1 MNSDELRRTFL
12 SFYESKGHL
21 VIPSSSLIP
30 IGDPTLLLTSA
41 GVVQVK
47 PFFTGEAKAPAPRL
61 ASCQKC
67 FRTTDIDSVGD
78 ADHLTFFE
86 MLGNFSV
93 ADYFKKEAIDWAWEL
108 VTERL
113 KLPPEKLWVSVF
125 LSDDESYELW
135 RALGVPEERLVRY
148 DESEN
153 WWGPP
158 GDSGPCGPCT
168 EIYYDFGE
176 ELSCGKPD
184 CGPAC
189 DCNRFTEFYNLVLTE
204 YYQDTEGNRTPL
216 PSGNIDT
223 GMGLERTAAIMQ
235 GVTNV
240 YETDGFQAI
249 MGKVSEVTGR
259 TYGSDKETDA
269 AMRVLAEHARG
280 TTFLIS
286 DGVVPANEGRGY
298 VLRRILRRA
307 VTFARKLGV
316 REPVLVTIAE
326 TVIENMR
333 EAYPDLERNR
343 EFILKVIEQEEARF
357 HDTLGAG
364 LAILDGMVG
373 YRKRYAPMIPGVVAA
388 GMNQLLGRENASI
401 VLEAHGFEGY
411 FTESDS
417 DHQTGEALAAEVLAH
432 SVGDW
437 MQLRDE
443 QGSVTNVQGA
453 LNRVERW
460 ANSLSKYEVF
470 RLYDTYGFPPEITK
484 EVAAEYG
491 LSVDMEGFEREME
504 AQRARSRSAKAFAK
518 DKMSE
523 AYAAVGLGATRF
535 TGYETLA
542 GESVVVGL
550 LRGGVSA
557 QRVGGGEELELVTME
572 TPFYAEGGG
581 QVGDRG
587 EIKGSAGRFI
597 VEDTQATMLGF
608 YVHRGRVVDGEMVV
622 GDPVTMTV
630 DSGHRKES
638 ARNHT
643 ATHLLHAALRQ
654 VLGQHVRQAGSLV
667 APDRLRF
674 DFTHPVGLGRADLH
688 DIRNLVNEKISS
700 DLQITNDEAPYPEA
714 ISRGAL
720 AFFGDKYPDVV
731 RLVSM
736 GDGDDR
742 FSFEVCGGTHVG
754 RTGEVWNFQV
764 TDEGSIGSGLRRI
777 EAVTGGSVQDLL
789 VRRYDLVEE
798 LSAQLKSP
806 AEEIVDK
813 VAALVE
819 ERDAE
824 RRRAD
829 RLERNAARREAE
841 GLLGRVQDVD
851 GARVVAA
858 RVDAPNVETMR
869 EMGDYLKAKLGSV
882 FVVLASVINDR
893 PMFIAMAT
901 SDLTAKGVH
910 AGNIVKQVAK
920 VAGGG
925 GGGSPEMAQAGGK
938 DKSKVSAALEEVA
951 RLVREGGS

>member
-41 GVVQVK
+41 GVVQIK
-47 PFFTGEAKAPAPRL
+47 PFFTGEAKAPAPRI

-240 YETDGFQAI
+240 YQTDGFQAI

-316 REPVLVTIAE
+316 REPVLLTIAE

-357 HDTLGAG
+357 HDTLDAG
-364 LAILDGMVG
+364 LVEVEKLALDVG
-373 YRKRYAPMIPGVVAA
+373 TLRFELDESGIELIPA
-388 GMNQLLGRENASI
+388 
-401 VLEAHGFEGY
+401 
-411 FTESDS
+411 
-417 DHQTGEALAAEVLAH
+417 
-432 SVGDW
+432 
-437 MQLRDE
+437 
-443 QGSVTNVQGA
+443 
-453 LNRVERW
+453 
-460 ANSLSKYEVF
+460 KEVF
-470 RLYDTYGFPPEITK
+470 RLYDTYGFPPELTE
-484 EVAAEYG
+484 EVAAERG
-491 LSVDMEGFEREME
+491 FGVDMEGFEREME
-504 AQRARSRSAKAFAK
+504 AQRERSRSAKAFGK

-550 LRGGVSA
+550 LREGVSV
-557 QRVGGGEELELVTME
+557 QRVGGVEELEVVTME

-587 EIKGSAGRFI
+587 EITGVNGRFM
-597 VEDTQATMLGF
+597 VEDTQSTMLGF

-622 GDPVTMTV
+622 GDPVSMTV
-630 DSGHRKES
+630 DPGHRRES

-754 RTGEVWNFQV
+754 HTGEVWNFQV

-806 AEEIVDK
+806 ADEIADK

-819 ERDAE
+819 ERDSE

-829 RLERNAARREAE
+829 RLEREAARREAE

-869 EMGDYLKAKLGSV
+869 EMGDFLKAKLGSV

-893 PMFIAMAT
+893 PMFVAMAT
-901 SDLTAKGVH
+901 PDLTAKGVH
-910 AGNIVKQVAK
+910 AGNIVKRVAK

-938 DKSKVSAALEEVA
+938 DKSKVSAALDEVA

>member
-1 MNSDELRRTFL
+1 MNSNELRRTFL

-30 IGDPTLLLTSA
+30 IGDLTLLLTSA

-93 ADYFKKEAIDWAWEL
+93 ADYFKKEAIEWAWEL

-249 MGKVSEVTGR
+249 MGKVSQVTGR
-259 TYGSDKETDA
+259 TYGSDKETDV

-286 DGVVPANEGRGY
+286 DGVVPGNEGRGY

-357 HDTLGAG
+357 HDTL
-364 LAILDGMVG
+364 D
-373 YRKRYAPMIPGVVAA
+373 A
-388 GMNQLLGRENASI
+388 GMSHLDAI
-401 VLEAHGFEGY
+401 V
-411 FTESDS
+411 SDGS
-417 DHQTGEALAAEVLAH
+417 D
-432 SVGDW
+432 
-437 MQLRDE
+437 
-443 QGSVTNVQGA
+443 GSVIEA
-453 LNRVERW
+453 ED
-460 ANSLSKYEVF
+460 VF
-470 RLYDTYGFPPEITK
+470 RLYDTYGFPPELTE
-484 EVAAEYG
+484 EVAADHG
-491 LSVDMEGFEREME
+491 FTVDMEGFEREME
-504 AQRARSRSAKAFAK
+504 AQRERGRAAQSFRK

-523 AYAAVGLGATRF
+523 AYASVGLGATRF

-550 LRGGVSA
+550 LREGVSV
-557 QRVGGGEELELVTME
+557 QRVGGGEELEVVTME

-587 EIKGSAGRFI
+587 EITGPDGRFI

-630 DSGHRKES
+630 DPGHRRES

-700 DLQITNDEAPYPEA
+700 DLEITKDEAPYAEA

-789 VRRYDLVEE
+789 VQRYDLVET

-806 AEEIVDK
+806 ADEIADK

-841 GLLGRVQDVD
+841 GLLSRVQDVD
-851 GARVVAA
+851 GVQVVAA

-869 EMGDYLKAKLGSV
+869 EMGDFLKAKLGSV

-893 PMFIAMAT
+893 PMFVAMAT
-901 SDLTAKGVH
+901 PDLTAKGVH
-910 AGNIVKQVAK
+910 AGNIVKRVAK

-938 DKSKVSAALEEVA
+938 DKSKVSAALEEVP

>member
-41 GVVQVK
+41 GVVQIK
-47 PFFTGEAKAPAPRL
+47 PFFTGEAKAPAPRI

-93 ADYFKKEAIDWAWEL
+93 ADYFKKEAIEWAWEL

-125 LSDDESYELW
+125 LSDDESYAFWKE
-135 RALGVPEERLVRY
+135 LGVPEERLIRY

-176 ELSCGKPD
+176 ELSCGKLD

-286 DGVVPANEGRGY
+286 DGVVPGNEGRGY

-333 EAYPDLERNR
+333 EAYLDLERNR
-343 EFILKVIEQEEARF
+343 EFILKVVEQEERQF
-357 HDTLGAG
+357 HDTL
-364 LAILDGMVG
+364 D
-373 YRKRYAPMIPGVVAA
+373 A
-388 GMNQLLGRENASI
+388 GMSQLEEITGAKHAVHSGDAQPVRFSFDVPPI
-401 VLEAHGFEGY
+401 PVEGI
-411 FTESDS
+411 TVIRGQD
-417 DHQTGEALAAEVLAH
+417 
-432 SVGDW
+432 
-437 MQLRDE
+437 
-443 QGSVTNVQGA
+443 
-453 LNRVERW
+453 
-460 ANSLSKYEVF
+460 VF
-470 RLYDTYGFPPEITK
+470 RLYDTYGFPPELTE
-484 EVAAEYG
+484 EVAAERG
-491 LSVDMEGFEREME
+491 FGVDMEGFKREME
-504 AQRARSRSAKAFAK
+504 AQRERGRAAQAFRK

-550 LRGGVSA
+550 LREGVSV
-557 QRVGGGEELELVTME
+557 QRVGGGEELEVVTME

-587 EIKGSAGRFI
+587 EITGPEGRFI

-630 DSGHRKES
+630 DPGHRRES

-700 DLQITNDEAPYPEA
+700 DLQITKDEAPYAEA

-806 AEEIVDK
+806 ADEIADK
-813 VAALVE
+813 IAALVE
-819 ERDAE
+819 EGDSE

-829 RLERNAARREAE
+829 RLERDAARREAE
-841 GLLGRVQDVD
+841 ELLGQVQDVD
-851 GARVVAA
+851 GAKVVAA
-858 RVDAPNVETMR
+858 RVSAPNVETMR

-893 PMFIAMAT
+893 PMFVAMAT
-901 SDLTAKGVH
+901 PDLTAKGVH
-910 AGNIVKQVAK
+910 AGNIVKRVAK

>member
-41 GVVQVK
+41 GVVQIK
-47 PFFTGEAKAPAPRL
+47 PFFTGEAKAPAPRI

-204 YYQDTEGNRTPL
+204 YYQDMEGNRTPL

-286 DGVVPANEGRGY
+286 DGVVPGNEGRGY

-343 EFILKVIEQEEARF
+343 EFILKVVEQEEAQF
-357 HDTLGAG
+357 HDTL
-364 LAILDGMVG
+364 D
-373 YRKRYAPMIPGVVAA
+373 A
-388 GMNQLLGRENASI
+388 GMSQLEEITGSKHAVHSGDAQPVRFSFDVPPI
-401 VLEAHGFEGY
+401 PVEGI
-411 FTESDS
+411 TVIRGQD
-417 DHQTGEALAAEVLAH
+417 
-432 SVGDW
+432 
-437 MQLRDE
+437 
-443 QGSVTNVQGA
+443 
-453 LNRVERW
+453 
-460 ANSLSKYEVF
+460 VF
-470 RLYDTYGFPPEITK
+470 RLYDTYGFPPELTE
-484 EVAAEYG
+484 EVAAERG
-491 LSVDMEGFEREME
+491 FGVDMEGFKREME
-504 AQRARSRSAKAFAK
+504 AQRERSRSAKAFAK

-550 LRGGVSA
+550 LREGVSV
-557 QRVGGGEELELVTME
+557 QRVGGGEELEVVTME

-587 EIKGSAGRFI
+587 EITGPAGRFI

-630 DSGHRKES
+630 DSGHRRES

-700 DLQITNDEAPYPEA
+700 DLQITNDEAPYAEA

-806 AEEIVDK
+806 AEEIADK

-819 ERDAE
+819 ERDSE

-829 RLERNAARREAE
+829 RLERDAARREAE
-841 GLLGRVQDVD
+841 GLLGQVQDVD

-893 PMFIAMAT
+893 PMFVAMAT
-901 SDLTAKGVH
+901 PDLTAKGLH

-925 GGGSPEMAQAGGK
+925 GGGTPEMAQAGGK

-951 RLVREGGS
+951 RLVREGGN

>member
-1 MNSDELRRTFL
+1 MNSDELRREFL

-41 GVVQVK
+41 GVVQIK
-47 PFFTGEAKAPAPRL
+47 PFFTGEAKAPAPRI

-93 ADYFKKEAIDWAWEL
+93 ADYFKKEAIEWAWEL

-125 LSDDESYELW
+125 LSDDESYEYW

-204 YYQDTEGNRTPL
+204 YNQDVDGNRTPL
-216 PSGNIDT
+216 PNGNIDT

-259 TYGSDKETDA
+259 TYGSDKETDV

-307 VTFARKLGV
+307 VTYARKLGV

-326 TVIENMR
+326 TVIDNMK

-343 EFILKVIEQEEARF
+343 EFVLKVIEQEEDRF
-357 HDTLGAG
+357 HDTL
-364 LAILDGMVG
+364 D
-373 YRKRYAPMIPGVVAA
+373 A
-388 GMNQLLGRENASI
+388 GM
-401 VLEAHGFEGY
+401 
-411 FTESDS
+411 
-417 DHQTGEALAAEVLAH
+417 AELKAIMDGQ
-432 SVGDW
+432 S
-437 MQLRDE
+437 
-443 QGSVTNVQGA
+443 
-453 LNRVERW
+453 RVE
-460 ANSLSKYEVF
+460 ADGHITIVDDEISPSTAF
-470 RLYDTYGFPPEITK
+470 MLYDTYGFPAELTQ
-484 EVAAEYG
+484 EFAAEHG
-491 LSVDMEGFEREME
+491 FRVDMAGFNKAME
-504 AQRARSRSAKAFAK
+504 AQRARSRAAKGFGR
-518 DKMSE
+518 DKTAE
-523 AYAAVGLGATRF
+523 AYAAAGVWTTQF
-535 TGYETLA
+535 TGYESLA
-542 GESVVVGL
+542 VESVVVGL
-550 LRGGVSA
+550 LDNGLSA
-557 QRVGGGEELELVTME
+557 PWAAEDDDIELVTME

-587 EIKGSAGRFI
+587 TIIGPDGRF
-597 VEDTQATMLGF
+597 VVDDTQATLLGF
-608 YVHRGRVVDGEMVV
+608 YVHRGRVVEGQIRV
-622 GDPVTMTV
+622 GDPVLMTV
-630 DSGHRKES
+630 DAAHRREA

-674 DFTHPVGLGRADLH
+674 DFTHPVGLGSADLH

-700 DLQITNDEAPYPEA
+700 DLQITNDEAPYAEA
-714 ISRGAL
+714 LSRGAL

-789 VRRYDLVEE
+789 VQRYDMVDEI
-798 LSAQLKSP
+798 SAQLKSP
-806 AEEIVDK
+806 PEDLSEKITALMEE
-813 VAALVE
+813 L
-819 ERDAE
+819 DAQ
-824 RRRAD
+824 RKRAD
-829 RLERNAARREAE
+829 RLERDAGRREAE
-841 GLLGRVQDVD
+841 ELLAKVQDVD
-851 GARVVAA
+851 GAKVVAA

-869 EMGDYLKAKLGSV
+869 EMGDFLKSKLGSV
-882 FVVLASVINDR
+882 FVVLGSVINDR

-901 SDLTAKGVH
+901 PDLTAKGVH
-910 AGNIVKQVAK
+910 SGNIVKQVAK

-938 DKSKVSAALEEVA
+938 DKSKVSEALGEVA
-951 RLVREGGS
+951 RLVREGGG

>member
-41 GVVQVK
+41 GVVQIK
-47 PFFTGEAKAPAPRL
+47 PFFTGEAKAPAPRI

-204 YYQDTEGNRTPL
+204 YYQDTGGNRTPL

-240 YETDGFQAI
+240 YDTDGFQAI
-249 MGKVSEVTGR
+249 MGKVSGVTGR

-286 DGVVPANEGRGY
+286 DGVVPGNEGRGY

-357 HDTLGAG
+357 HDTL
-364 LAILDGMVG
+364 D
-373 YRKRYAPMIPGVVAA
+373 A
-388 GMNQLLGRENASI
+388 GMSHLDEIVADGSNGSI
-401 VLEAHGFEGY
+401 IEA
-411 FTESDS
+411 TD
-417 DHQTGEALAAEVLAH
+417 
-432 SVGDW
+432 
-437 MQLRDE
+437 
-443 QGSVTNVQGA
+443 
-453 LNRVERW
+453 
-460 ANSLSKYEVF
+460 VF
-470 RLYDTYGFPPEITK
+470 RLYDTYGFPPELTE
-484 EVAAEYG
+484 EVAADHG
-491 LSVDMEGFEREME
+491 FSVDMKGFEREME
-504 AQRARSRSAKAFAK
+504 AQRVRSRSAKAFAK

-550 LRGGVSA
+550 LREGVSV
-557 QRVGGGEELELVTME
+557 QRVGGGEELEVVTME

-587 EIKGSAGRFI
+587 EITGPDGRFI

-622 GDPVTMTV
+622 GDPVTMAV
-630 DSGHRKES
+630 DSGHRRES

-700 DLQITNDEAPYPEA
+700 DLEITKDEAPYAEA

-736 GDGDDR
+736 GDGVDR

-764 TDEGSIGSGLRRI
+764 TNEGSIGSGLRRI

-806 AEEIVDK
+806 AEEIADK

-819 ERDAE
+819 ERDSE
-824 RRRAD
+824 RGRAD
-829 RLERNAARREAE
+829 RLERDAARRDAE
-841 GLLGRVQDVD
+841 GLLGQVQDVD

-869 EMGDYLKAKLGSV
+869 EMGDFLKAKLGSV

-893 PMFIAMAT
+893 PMFVAMT
-901 SDLTAKGVH
+901 TPDLVAKGVH
-910 AGNIVKQVAK
+910 AGSIVKQVAK

>member
-135 RALGVPEERLVRY
+135 RDLGVPEERLVRY

-176 ELSCGKPD
+176 ELSCGKQD

-357 HDTLGAG
+357 HDTLDAG
-364 LAILDGMVG
+364 MAVFDVMVG
-373 YRKRYAPMIPGVVAA
+373 YRYRFAPVVEKILN
-388 GMNQLLGRENASI
+388 GDTGENSPDSFNHLMDVEHLLEVMRESGSNIGDKDNHIEMLRWSENLLG
-401 VLEAHGFEGY
+401 
-411 FTESDS
+411 
-417 DHQTGEALAAEVLAH
+417 
-432 SVGDW
+432 
-437 MQLRDE
+437 
-443 QGSVTNVQGA
+443 
-453 LNRVERW
+453 
-460 ANSLSKYEVF
+460 KEVF
-470 RLYDTYGFPPEITK
+470 GLYDTYGFPPELTE
-484 EVAAEYG
+484 EVAVG
-491 LSVDMEGFEREME
+491 LRFGVDIEGFEREME
-504 AQRARSRSAKAFAK
+504 AQRARSRSAKAFGK

-550 LRGGVSA
+550 LREGVSV
-557 QRVGGGEELELVTME
+557 QSVGGGEELEVVTME

-581 QVGDRG
+581 QVGDKG
-587 EIKGSAGRFI
+587 EIAGVNSRFI
-597 VEDTQATMLGF
+597 VEDTQVTMLGF

-622 GDPVTMTV
+622 GDPVSMTV
-630 DSGHRKES
+630 DPGHRRES

-789 VRRYDLVEE
+789 VQRYDLVEE

-806 AEEIVDK
+806 AEEIADK

-829 RLERNAARREAE
+829 RLERHAARRDAE
-841 GLLGRVQDVD
+841 GLLGRVQEVD

-869 EMGDYLKAKLGSV
+869 EMGDFLKAKLGSV

-893 PMFIAMAT
+893 PMFVAMAT
-901 SDLTAKGVH
+901 SDLTAKGLH

-920 VAGGG
+920 IAGGG
-925 GGGSPEMAQAGGK
+925 GGGTPEMAQAGGK
-938 DKSKVSAALEEVA
+938 DKTKVSAALEEVA

>member
-1 MNSDELRRTFL
+1 MEEITG
-12 SFYESKGHL
+12 SKHA
-21 VIPSSSLIP
+21 VHS
-30 IGDPTLLLTSA
+30 
-41 GVVQVK
+41 
-47 PFFTGEAKAPAPRL
+47 
-61 ASCQKC
+61 
-67 FRTTDIDSVGD
+67 GD
-78 ADHLTFFE
+78 AQPVR
-86 MLGNFSV
+86 FSFDV
-93 ADYFKKEAIDWAWEL
+93 
-108 VTERL
+108 
-113 KLPPEKLWVSVF
+113 PPIPV
-125 LSDDESYELW
+125 
-135 RALGVPEERLVRY
+135 
-148 DESEN
+148 
-153 WWGPP
+153 
-158 GDSGPCGPCT
+158 
-168 EIYYDFGE
+168 
-176 ELSCGKPD
+176 
-184 CGPAC
+184 
-189 DCNRFTEFYNLVLTE
+189 
-204 YYQDTEGNRTPL
+204 EG
-216 PSGNIDT
+216 I
-223 GMGLERTAAIMQ
+223 
-235 GVTNV
+235 
-240 YETDGFQAI
+240 
-249 MGKVSEVTGR
+249 
-259 TYGSDKETDA
+259 
-269 AMRVLAEHARG
+269 
-280 TTFLIS
+280 
-286 DGVVPANEGRGY
+286 
-298 VLRRILRRA
+298 
-307 VTFARKLGV
+307 
-316 REPVLVTIAE
+316 
-326 TVIENMR
+326 TVIR
-333 EAYPDLERNR
+333 GQD
-343 EFILKVIEQEEARF
+343 
-357 HDTLGAG
+357 
-364 LAILDGMVG
+364 
-373 YRKRYAPMIPGVVAA
+373 
-388 GMNQLLGRENASI
+388 
-401 VLEAHGFEGY
+401 
-411 FTESDS
+411 
-417 DHQTGEALAAEVLAH
+417 
-432 SVGDW
+432 
-437 MQLRDE
+437 
-443 QGSVTNVQGA
+443 
-453 LNRVERW
+453 
-460 ANSLSKYEVF
+460 VF
-470 RLYDTYGFPPEITK
+470 RLYDTYGFPPELTE
-484 EVAAEYG
+484 EVAAERG
-491 LSVDMEGFEREME
+491 FGVDMEGFEREME
-504 AQRARSRSAKAFAK
+504 AQRERSRSAKAFAK

-550 LRGGVSA
+550 LREGVSV
-557 QRVGGGEELELVTME
+557 QRVGGGEELEVVTME

-587 EIKGSAGRFI
+587 EITGSAGRFI

-622 GDPVTMTV
+622 GEPVTMTV
-630 DSGHRKES
+630 DPGHRRES

-700 DLQITNDEAPYPEA
+700 DLQITNDEAPYAEA

-806 AEEIVDK
+806 AEEIADK

-819 ERDAE
+819 ERDSE

-829 RLERNAARREAE
+829 RLERDAARREAE
-841 GLLGRVQDVD
+841 GLLGQVQDVD

-869 EMGDYLKAKLGSV
+869 EMGDYLKANLGSV

-893 PMFIAMAT
+893 PMFVAMAT
-901 SDLTAKGVH
+901 PDLTAKGLH

-925 GGGSPEMAQAGGK
+925 GGGTPEMAQAGGK

-951 RLVREGGS
+951 RLVREGGN

>member
-41 GVVQVK
+41 GVVQIK
-47 PFFTGEAKAPAPRL
+47 PFFTGEAKAPAPRI

-204 YYQDTEGNRTPL
+204 YYQDTDGNRTPL

-249 MGKVSEVTGR
+249 MGRVSELTGR
-259 TYGSDKETDA
+259 EYGSDKETDA

-286 DGVVPANEGRGY
+286 DGVVPGNEGRGY

-326 TVIENMR
+326 TVIEKMR

-357 HDTLGAG
+357 HDTLDAG
-364 LAILDGMVG
+364 LAMLDGMIG
-373 YRKRYAPMIPGVVAA
+373 YRNYFSPYIQEIVDFGISNRINP
-388 GMNQLLGRENASI
+388 ENASI
-401 VLEAHGFEGY
+401 VLDRHGFVG
-411 FTESDS
+411 FFVESDS
-417 DHQTGEALAAEVLAH
+417 VHQTGESLASEEFAFLYAHLLEVSQESGIDTSEGNIVPEL
-432 SVGDW
+432 
-437 MQLRDE
+437 
-443 QGSVTNVQGA
+443 T
-453 LNRVERW
+453 RW
-460 ANSLSKYEVF
+460 ANTLSQREVF
-470 RLYDTYGFPPEITK
+470 RLYDTYGFPPELTE
-484 EVAAEYG
+484 EVAAEHG
-491 LSVDMEGFEREME
+491 FGVDMEGFEREME
-504 AQRARSRSAKAFAK
+504 AQRARSRSAKAFGK

-535 TGYETLA
+535 TGYEALA

-550 LRGGVSA
+550 LREGVSV
-557 QRVGGGEELELVTME
+557 QRVGGEEELEVVTME

-581 QVGDRG
+581 QVGDKG
-587 EIKGSAGRFI
+587 EITGSVGRFI
-597 VEDTQATMLGF
+597 VEDTQATMLGL

-622 GDPVTMTV
+622 GEPVTMTV
-630 DSGHRKES
+630 DPGHRRES

-700 DLQITNDEAPYPEA
+700 DLQITNDEAPYSDA

-736 GDGDDR
+736 GEGDDR

-789 VRRYDLVEE
+789 VQRYDLVEE

-806 AEEIVDK
+806 ADEIADK

-819 ERDAE
+819 ERDSE

-841 GLLGRVQDVD
+841 GLLSRVQDVD
-851 GARVVAA
+851 GAKVVAA

-869 EMGDYLKAKLGSV
+869 EMGDFLKAKLGSV

-893 PMFIAMAT
+893 PMFVAMAT
-901 SDLTAKGVH
+901 PDLTVKGIH
-910 AGNIVKQVAK
+910 AGNIVKRVAK

-951 RLVREGGS
+951 RLVREGGN

>member
-1 MNSDELRRTFL
+1 M
-12 SFYESKGHL
+12 
-21 VIPSSSLIP
+21 
-30 IGDPTLLLTSA
+30 LLTSA

-204 YYQDTEGNRTPL
+204 YYQDTEGKRTPL

-326 TVIENMR
+326 TVIEKMKD
-333 EAYPDLERNR
+333 AYPDLERNR

-357 HDTLGAG
+357 HDTLDAG
-364 LAILDGMVG
+364 LIEVEKLTFNIGRLDINLHKVEV
-373 YRKRYAPMIPGVVAA
+373 IPPKPIEEESQTSEELVIK
-388 GMNQLLGRENASI
+388 GR
-401 VLEAHGFEGY
+401 
-411 FTESDS
+411 D
-417 DHQTGEALAAEVLAH
+417 
-432 SVGDW
+432 
-437 MQLRDE
+437 
-443 QGSVTNVQGA
+443 
-453 LNRVERW
+453 
-460 ANSLSKYEVF
+460 VF
-470 RLYDTYGFPPEITK
+470 RLYDTYGFPPELTE
-484 EVAAEYG
+484 EVAAERG
-491 LSVDMEGFEREME
+491 FGVDMEGFEREME
-504 AQRARSRSAKAFAK
+504 AQRERGRAAQAFRK

-550 LRGGVSA
+550 LREGVSV
-557 QRVGGGEELELVTME
+557 QRVGGGEELEVVTME

-587 EIKGSAGRFI
+587 EITGVNGRFM
-597 VEDTQATMLGF
+597 VEDTQSTMLGF

-622 GDPVTMTV
+622 GDPVTMIV
-630 DSGHRKES
+630 DSGHRRES

-777 EAVTGGSVQDLL
+777 EAMTGGSVQDLL

-806 AEEIVDK
+806 AEEIADK
-813 VAALVE
+813 VTALVE

-829 RLERNAARREAE
+829 RLERDAARREAE
-841 GLLGRVQDVD
+841 GLLGRVQEVD
-851 GARVVAA
+851 GAQVVAA

-869 EMGDYLKAKLGSV
+869 EMGDFLKAKLGSV

-893 PMFIAMAT
+893 PMFVAMAT
-901 SDLTAKGVH
+901 PDLTAKGLH
-910 AGNIVKQVAK
+910 AGNIVKRVAK

-938 DKSKVSAALEEVA
+938 DKSKVSAALEEVP

>member
-135 RALGVPEERLVRY
+135 RELGVPEERLVRY

-326 TVIENMR
+326 TVIDNMR

-357 HDTLGAG
+357 HDTL
-364 LAILDGMVG
+364 D
-373 YRKRYAPMIPGVVAA
+373 A
-388 GMNQLLGRENASI
+388 GMTQ
-401 VLEAHGFEGY
+401 LEAK
-411 FTESDS
+411 FTFPPMDATVEVSKRI
-417 DHQTGEALAAEVLAH
+417 AAQ
-432 SVGDW
+432 D
-437 MQLRDE
+437 
-443 QGSVTNVQGA
+443 
-453 LNRVERW
+453 
-460 ANSLSKYEVF
+460 VF
-470 RLYDTYGFPPEITK
+470 RLYDTYGFPSELTEEI
-484 EVAAEYG
+484 AAEHGY
-491 LSVDMEGFEREME
+491 SVDMGGFEREME
-504 AQRARSRSAKAFAK
+504 AQRERGRAAQTFRK

-550 LRGGVSA
+550 LREGVSV
-557 QRVGGGEELELVTME
+557 QRVGGGEELEVVTME

-587 EIKGSAGRFI
+587 EITGPDGRFL
-597 VEDTQATMLGF
+597 VEDTQSTMLGF

-622 GDPVTMTV
+622 GHPVTMTV
-630 DSGHRKES
+630 ESGHRRES

-806 AEEIVDK
+806 AEEIADK

-829 RLERNAARREAE
+829 RLERDAARREAE
-841 GLLGRVQDVD
+841 GLLGRVQDVN
-851 GARVVAA
+851 GAQVVAA

-893 PMFIAMAT
+893 PMFVAMAT
-901 SDLTAKGVH
+901 PDLTAKGVH
-910 AGNIVKQVAK
+910 AGNIVKKVAK

-925 GGGSPEMAQAGGK
+925 GGGSPEMAQAGGM

>member
-41 GVVQVK
+41 GVVQIK
-47 PFFTGEAKAPAPRL
+47 PFFTGEAKAPAPRI

-189 DCNRFTEFYNLVLTE
+189 DCNRFTEFYNLVLTG

-249 MGKVSEVTGR
+249 MGKVSEMTGR

-286 DGVVPANEGRGY
+286 DGVVPGNEGRGY

-357 HDTLGAG
+357 HDTLDAG
-364 LAILDGMVG
+364 LIEVEKLTFNIGRLDINL
-373 YRKRYAPMIPGVVAA
+373 RKVEVIPPKPIEEESQTSEELVIK
-388 GMNQLLGRENASI
+388 GR
-401 VLEAHGFEGY
+401 
-411 FTESDS
+411 D
-417 DHQTGEALAAEVLAH
+417 
-432 SVGDW
+432 
-437 MQLRDE
+437 
-443 QGSVTNVQGA
+443 
-453 LNRVERW
+453 
-460 ANSLSKYEVF
+460 VF
-470 RLYDTYGFPPEITK
+470 RLYDTYGFPPELTE
-484 EVAAEYG
+484 EVAAERG
-491 LSVDMEGFEREME
+491 FGVDLEEFEREME
-504 AQRARSRSAKAFAK
+504 AQRERGRAAQAFRK

-550 LRGGVSA
+550 LREGVSV
-557 QRVGGGEELELVTME
+557 QRVGGGEELEVVTME

-587 EIKGSAGRFI
+587 EITGPAGRFI

-622 GDPVTMTV
+622 GDPVAMTV
-630 DSGHRKES
+630 DPGHRRES

-700 DLQITNDEAPYPEA
+700 DLQITNDEAPYSDA

-736 GDGDDR
+736 GEGDDR

-777 EAVTGGSVQDLL
+777 EAVTGASVQDLL
-789 VRRYDLVEE
+789 AQRYDLVEE

-806 AEEIVDK
+806 ADEISGK
-813 VAALVE
+813 VAALIE

-829 RLERNAARREAE
+829 RLERDAARREAE

-869 EMGDYLKAKLGSV
+869 EMGDFLKAKLGSV

-893 PMFIAMAT
+893 PMFVAMAT

-910 AGNIVKQVAK
+910 AGNIVKRVAK

-925 GGGSPEMAQAGGK
+925 GGGSAEMAQAGGK

>member
-1 MNSDELRRTFL
+1 M
-12 SFYESKGHL
+12 
-21 VIPSSSLIP
+21 IPSSSLIP

-41 GVVQVK
+41 GVVQIK

-93 ADYFKKEAIDWAWEL
+93 ADYFKKEAIEWAWEL
-108 VTERL
+108 VTERF

-125 LSDDESYELW
+125 LDDDESYGFW
-135 RALGVPEERLVRY
+135 RELGVPEERLVRY
-148 DESEN
+148 NESEN

-204 YYQDTEGNRTPL
+204 YYQDVDGNRTPL

-223 GMGLERTAAIMQ
+223 GMGLERTAAILQ

-240 YETDGFQAI
+240 YETDGFRAI
-249 MGKVSEVTGR
+249 MDKVSGVTGR
-259 TYGSDKETDA
+259 AYGAEKETDV

-316 REPVLVTIAE
+316 RDPVLVTIAE
-326 TVIENMR
+326 TVIENME

-343 EFILKVIEQEEARF
+343 EFVLKVIEQEEARF
-357 HDTLGAG
+357 HDTL
-364 LAILDGMVG
+364 D
-373 YRKRYAPMIPGVVAA
+373 A
-388 GMNQLLGRENASI
+388 GMTH
-401 VLEAHGFEGY
+401 LEAIVSGGNG
-411 FTESDS
+411 SRVI
-417 DHQTGEALAAEVLAH
+417 AAA
-432 SVGDW
+432 D
-437 MQLRDE
+437 
-443 QGSVTNVQGA
+443 
-453 LNRVERW
+453 
-460 ANSLSKYEVF
+460 VF
-470 RLYDTYGFPPEITK
+470 RLYDTYGFPPELTE
-484 EVAAEYG
+484 EVAEG
-491 LSVDMEGFEREME
+491 HGFGVDMEGFEREME
-504 AQRARSRSAKAFAK
+504 AQRVRSRSAKAFGK
-518 DKMSE
+518 DKMAE
-523 AYAAVGLGATRF
+523 AYAAAGLGATRF
-535 TGYETLA
+535 TGYESLA

-550 LRGGVSA
+550 LREGVSV
-557 QRVGGGEELELVTME
+557 QRVGEGEEVEVVTME

-581 QVGDRG
+581 QIGDRG
-587 EIKGSAGRFI
+587 EIAGVDGRFM
-597 VEDTQATMLGF
+597 VEDTHATMLGF
-608 YVHRGRVVDGEMVV
+608 YVHRGRVVDGEMGV
-622 GDPVTMTV
+622 GDPVKMTV
-630 DSGHRKES
+630 DPGHRRE
-638 ARNHT
+638 ATRNHT

-674 DFTHPVGLGRADLH
+674 DFTHPVGLGRGDLH
-688 DIRNLVNEKISS
+688 DIRNLVNDKIRS
-700 DLQITNDEAPYPEA
+700 DLTVSNDSTPYSEA
-714 ISRGAL
+714 INRGAL

-736 GDGDDR
+736 GEGDDR

-777 EAVTGGSVQDLL
+777 EAVTGASVQALL
-789 VRRYDLVEE
+789 AERYDLVDEI
-798 LSAQLKSP
+798 SAQLKSAP
-806 AEEIVDK
+806 EDISEKIAVLMEELE
-813 VAALVE
+813 AQ
-819 ERDAE
+819 

-829 RLERNAARREAE
+829 KLERDAGRREAE
-841 GLLGRVQDVD
+841 DLLSQVQDVD
-851 GARVVAA
+851 GAKVVAA

-869 EMGDYLKAKLGSV
+869 EMGDLLKAKLGSV
-882 FVVLASVINDR
+882 FVVLGSVINDR
-893 PMFIAMAT
+893 PMFIAMST
-901 SDLTAKGVH
+901 PDLASKGVH
-910 AGNIVKQVAK
+910 AGDIVKQVAK

-951 RLVREGGS
+951 RLVREGGG

>member
-41 GVVQVK
+41 GVVQIK
-47 PFFTGEAKAPAPRL
+47 PFFTGEAKAPAPRI

-204 YYQDTEGNRTPL
+204 YYQDMEGNRTPL

-249 MGKVSEVTGR
+249 MGKVSQVTGR

-286 DGVVPANEGRGY
+286 DGVVPGNEGRGY

-333 EAYPDLERNR
+333 EAYLDLERNR
-343 EFILKVIEQEEARF
+343 EFILKVVEQEETQF
-357 HDTLGAG
+357 HDTL
-364 LAILDGMVG
+364 D
-373 YRKRYAPMIPGVVAA
+373 A
-388 GMNQLLGRENASI
+388 GMSQLEEITGAKHAVHSGDAQPVRFSFDVPPI
-401 VLEAHGFEGY
+401 PVEGI
-411 FTESDS
+411 TVIRGQD
-417 DHQTGEALAAEVLAH
+417 
-432 SVGDW
+432 
-437 MQLRDE
+437 
-443 QGSVTNVQGA
+443 
-453 LNRVERW
+453 
-460 ANSLSKYEVF
+460 VF
-470 RLYDTYGFPPEITK
+470 RLYDTYGFPPELTE
-484 EVAAEYG
+484 EVAAERG
-491 LSVDMEGFEREME
+491 FGVDMEGFKREME
-504 AQRARSRSAKAFAK
+504 AQRERGRAAQAFRK

-550 LRGGVSA
+550 LREGVSV
-557 QRVGGGEELELVTME
+557 QRVGGGEELEVVTME

-587 EIKGSAGRFI
+587 EITGSAGRFI

-622 GDPVTMTV
+622 GDPVRMSV
-630 DSGHRKES
+630 DSGHRRES

-667 APDRLRF
+667 APNRLRF

-700 DLQITNDEAPYPEA
+700 DLQITNDEAPYAEA

-806 AEEIVDK
+806 ADEIADK

-829 RLERNAARREAE
+829 RLERDAARREAE

-851 GARVVAA
+851 GAKVVAA
-858 RVDAPNVETMR
+858 RVGAPNVETMR
-869 EMGDYLKAKLGSV
+869 EMGDFLKAKLGSV

-893 PMFIAMAT
+893 PMFVAMAT
-901 SDLTAKGVH
+901 PDLTAKGVH

>member
-249 MGKVSEVTGR
+249 MGKVSEMTGR

-286 DGVVPANEGRGY
+286 DGVVPGNEGRGY

-316 REPVLVTIAE
+316 RGPVLVTIAE
-326 TVIENMR
+326 TVIANMR

-357 HDTLGAG
+357 HNTLDAG
-364 LAILDGMVG
+364 LAILDGMIE
-373 YRKRYAPMIPGVVAA
+373 YRLTYANEILDTANTVLMSEFGPKNVALILE
-388 GMNQLLGRENASI
+388 QL
-401 VLEAHGFEGY
+401 GFVR
-411 FTESDS
+411 FFAKSDS
-417 DHQTGEALAAEVLAH
+417 NHQTGQELAYESLRFFVEQLMRQRTQDIAKPTAELLKW
-432 SVGDW
+432 VG
-437 MQLRDE
+437 
-443 QGSVTNVQGA
+443 T
-453 LNRVERW
+453 
-460 ANSLSKYEVF
+460 LSGYEVF
-470 RLYDTYGFPPEITK
+470 RLYDTYGFPPELTE
-484 EVAAEYG
+484 EVVAEYG
-491 LSVDMEGFEREME
+491 HGYGVDMEGFEREME
-504 AQRARSRSAKAFAK
+504 AQRTRSRSAKAFAK

-550 LRGGVSA
+550 LREGVSV
-557 QRVGGGEELELVTME
+557 QRVGGGEELEVVTME

-587 EIKGSAGRFI
+587 EITGSAGRFI

-622 GDPVTMTV
+622 GDPVRMSV
-630 DSGHRKES
+630 DSGHRRES

-667 APDRLRF
+667 APNRLRF

-700 DLQITNDEAPYPEA
+700 DLEITKDEAPYAEA

-742 FSFEVCGGTHVG
+742 FSFEVCGGTHVA

-806 AEEIVDK
+806 AEEIADK

-819 ERDAE
+819 ERDSE

-829 RLERNAARREAE
+829 RLERDAARREAE
-841 GLLGRVQDVD
+841 GLLGQVQDVD
-851 GARVVAA
+851 GAKVVAA

-893 PMFIAMAT
+893 PMFVAMAT
-901 SDLTAKGVH
+901 PDLTAKGVH
-910 AGNIVKQVAK
+910 AGNIVKRVAK

-938 DKSKVSAALEEVA
+938 DKSRVSAALEEVA

>member
-93 ADYFKKEAIDWAWEL
+93 ADYFKKEAIEWAWEL

-125 LSDDESYELW
+125 LSDDESYAFW
-135 RALGVPEERLVRY
+135 RELGVPEERLVRY

-326 TVIENMR
+326 TVIEKMR

-343 EFILKVIEQEEARF
+343 EFILNVIEQEEARF
-357 HDTLGAG
+357 HDTLDAG
-364 LAILDGMVG
+364 LIEVEKLTINIGPLDIHLHKVEVI
-373 YRKRYAPMIPGVVAA
+373 K
-388 GMNQLLGRENASI
+388 GR
-401 VLEAHGFEGY
+401 
-411 FTESDS
+411 D
-417 DHQTGEALAAEVLAH
+417 
-432 SVGDW
+432 
-437 MQLRDE
+437 
-443 QGSVTNVQGA
+443 
-453 LNRVERW
+453 
-460 ANSLSKYEVF
+460 VF
-470 RLYDTYGFPPEITK
+470 RLYDTYGFPPELTE
-484 EVAAEYG
+484 EVAAERG
-491 LSVDMEGFEREME
+491 FGVDLEEFEREME
-504 AQRARSRSAKAFAK
+504 AQRERGRAAQSFRK

-535 TGYETLA
+535 TGYEMLA

-550 LRGGVSA
+550 LREGVSA
-557 QRVGGGEELELVTME
+557 QRVGGGEELEVVTME

-587 EIKGSAGRFI
+587 EITGPAGRFI

-630 DSGHRKES
+630 DSGHRRES

-736 GDGDDR
+736 GEGDDR

-901 SDLTAKGVH
+901 SDLTAKGLH

-925 GGGSPEMAQAGGK
+925 GGGSPEVAQAGGK

-951 RLVREGGS
+951 RLVRKGGR

>member
-41 GVVQVK
+41 GVVQIK

-204 YYQDTEGNRTPL
+204 YYQDMEGNRTPL

-249 MGKVSEVTGR
+249 MGKVSQVTGR

-280 TTFLIS
+280 TTFLIC

-364 LAILDGMVG
+364 LAILDGMGG
-373 YRKRYAPMIPGVVAA
+373 YRKRYAPMIPRVVDA
-388 GMNQLLGRENASI
+388 GMNQMPGRENASS
-401 VLEAHGFEGY
+401 VLEAHGFVEY

-417 DHQTGEALAAEVLAH
+417 DRQTGEALAAEALAH
-432 SVGDW
+432 SFGDW
-437 MQLRDE
+437 MGLREE
-443 QGSVTNVQGA
+443 QGTNANVQRA
-453 LNRVERW
+453 LYEVKKW
-460 ANSLSKYEVF
+460 AISLSKHEVF
-470 RLYDTYGFPPEITK
+470 RLYDTYGFPPETTE

-504 AQRARSRSAKAFAK
+504 AQR
-518 DKMSE
+518 E
-523 AYAAVGLGATRF
+523 
-535 TGYETLA
+535 
-542 GESVVVGL
+542 
-550 LRGGVSA
+550 
-557 QRVGGGEELELVTME
+557 
-572 TPFYAEGGG
+572 
-581 QVGDRG
+581 
-587 EIKGSAGRFI
+587 
-597 VEDTQATMLGF
+597 
-608 YVHRGRVVDGEMVV
+608 
-622 GDPVTMTV
+622 
-630 DSGHRKES
+630 
-638 ARNHT
+638 
-643 ATHLLHAALRQ
+643 
-654 VLGQHVRQAGSLV
+654 
-667 APDRLRF
+667 
-674 DFTHPVGLGRADLH
+674 
-688 DIRNLVNEKISS
+688 
-700 DLQITNDEAPYPEA
+700 
-714 ISRGAL
+714 RGAGPPSCL
-720 AFFGDKYPDVV
+720 A
-731 RLVSM
+731 
-736 GDGDDR
+736 
-742 FSFEVCGGTHVG
+742 
-754 RTGEVWNFQV
+754 RT
-764 TDEGSIGSGLRRI
+764 RC
-777 EAVTGGSVQDLL
+777 
-789 VRRYDLVEE
+789 
-798 LSAQLKSP
+798 
-806 AEEIVDK
+806 
-813 VAALVE
+813 
-819 ERDAE
+819 
-824 RRRAD
+824 RRRM
-829 RLERNAARREAE
+829 RRW
-841 GLLGRVQDVD
+841 GWGR
-851 GARVVAA
+851 R
-858 RVDAPNVETMR
+858 
-869 EMGDYLKAKLGSV
+869 GSR
-882 FVVLASVINDR
+882 DTR
-893 PMFIAMAT
+893 RWP
-901 SDLTAKGVH
+901 
-910 AGNIVKQVAK
+910 
-920 VAGGG
+920 
-925 GGGSPEMAQAGGK
+925 
-938 DKSKVSAALEEVA
+938 VSRWLW
-951 RLVREGGS
+951 GC

>member
-1 MNSDELRRTFL
+1 MNSDELRREFL

-41 GVVQVK
+41 GVVQIK
-47 PFFTGEAKAPAPRL
+47 PFFTGEAKAPAPRI

-93 ADYFKKEAIDWAWEL
+93 ADYFKKEAIEWAWEL

-125 LSDDESYELW
+125 LSDDESYEYW

-204 YYQDTEGNRTPL
+204 YNQDVDGNRTPL
-216 PSGNIDT
+216 PNGNIDT

-249 MGKVSEVTGR
+249 MGKVSGVTGR
-259 TYGSDKETDA
+259 TYGSDKETDV

-307 VTFARKLGV
+307 VTYARKLGV

-326 TVIENMR
+326 TVIDNMK
-333 EAYPDLERNR
+333 EAYPDLQRNR
-343 EFILKVIEQEEARF
+343 EFVLKVIEQEEDRF
-357 HDTLGAG
+357 HDTL
-364 LAILDGMVG
+364 D
-373 YRKRYAPMIPGVVAA
+373 A
-388 GMNQLLGRENASI
+388 GM
-401 VLEAHGFEGY
+401 
-411 FTESDS
+411 
-417 DHQTGEALAAEVLAH
+417 AELKAIMDGQ
-432 SVGDW
+432 S
-437 MQLRDE
+437 
-443 QGSVTNVQGA
+443 
-453 LNRVERW
+453 RVE
-460 ANSLSKYEVF
+460 ADGHITIVDDEISPSTAF
-470 RLYDTYGFPPEITK
+470 MLYDTYGFPAELTQ
-484 EVAAEYG
+484 EFAAEHG
-491 LSVDMEGFEREME
+491 FRVDMAGFNKAME
-504 AQRARSRSAKAFAK
+504 AQRARSRAAKGFGR
-518 DKMSE
+518 DKTAE
-523 AYAAVGLGATRF
+523 AYAAAGVWTTEF
-535 TGYETLA
+535 TGYESLA

-550 LRGGVSA
+550 LREGVSV
-557 QRVGGGEELELVTME
+557 QKVREGEEVEVVMME

-587 EIKGSAGRFI
+587 DIAGPDGRFI

-608 YVHRGRVVDGEMVV
+608 YVHRGRVVDGEMSV
-622 GDPVTMTV
+622 GDPVKMTV
-630 DSGHRKES
+630 DSGHRKEA

-674 DFTHPVGLGRADLH
+674 DFTHPVGLGSADLH

-700 DLQITNDEAPYPEA
+700 DLQITNDEAPYAEA
-714 ISRGAL
+714 LSRGAL

-789 VRRYDLVEE
+789 VQRYDLVDEI
-798 LSAQLKSP
+798 SAQLKSSP
-806 AEEIVDK
+806 EDISEKITVLMEE
-813 VAALVE
+813 L
-819 ERDAE
+819 DAQ
-824 RRRAD
+824 RKRAD
-829 RLERNAARREAE
+829 RLERDAGRREAE
-841 GLLGRVQDVD
+841 ELLAKVQDVD
-851 GARVVAA
+851 GAKVVAA

-869 EMGDYLKAKLGSV
+869 EMGDFLKSKLGSV
-882 FVVLASVINDR
+882 FVVLGSVINDR
-893 PMFIAMAT
+893 PMFVAMAT
-901 SDLTAKGVH
+901 PDLASKGLH
-910 AGNIVKQVAK
+910 AGNIVKKVAK

-938 DKSKVSAALEEVA
+938 DKSKVSEALGEVA
-951 RLVREGGS
+951 RLVREGGG

>member
-41 GVVQVK
+41 GVVQIK

-204 YYQDTEGNRTPL
+204 YYQDTEGYRTPL

-240 YETDGFQAI
+240 YQTDGFQAI

-286 DGVVPANEGRGY
+286 DGVVPGNEGRGY

-316 REPVLVTIAE
+316 LEPVLVTIAE

-333 EAYPDLERNR
+333 GAYPDLERNR

-357 HDTLGAG
+357 HDTLDAG
-364 LAILDGMVG
+364 LVEVEKLALDVG
-373 YRKRYAPMIPGVVAA
+373 TLKFELDESGIELIPA
-388 GMNQLLGRENASI
+388 
-401 VLEAHGFEGY
+401 
-411 FTESDS
+411 
-417 DHQTGEALAAEVLAH
+417 
-432 SVGDW
+432 
-437 MQLRDE
+437 
-443 QGSVTNVQGA
+443 
-453 LNRVERW
+453 
-460 ANSLSKYEVF
+460 KEVF
-470 RLYDTYGFPPEITK
+470 RLYDTYGFPPELTE
-484 EVAAEYG
+484 EVAAERG
-491 LSVDMEGFEREME
+491 FGVDMEGFEREME
-504 AQRARSRSAKAFAK
+504 AQRERSRSAKAFGK

-550 LRGGVSA
+550 LREGVSV
-557 QRVGGGEELELVTME
+557 QSVGGGEELEVVTME

-587 EIKGSAGRFI
+587 EITGSVGRFI

-622 GDPVTMTV
+622 GDPVTMEV
-630 DSGHRKES
+630 DSGHRRES

-700 DLQITNDEAPYPEA
+700 DLEITKDEAPYAEA

-806 AEEIVDK
+806 ADEIADK

-819 ERDAE
+819 ERDSE

-829 RLERNAARREAE
+829 RLERDAARREAE
-841 GLLGRVQDVD
+841 GLLGQVQDVD
-851 GARVVAA
+851 GAQVVAA

-869 EMGDYLKAKLGSV
+869 EMGDFLKAKLGSV

-893 PMFIAMAT
+893 PMFVAMAT
-901 SDLTAKGVH
+901 PDLVAKGVH
-910 AGNIVKQVAK
+910 AGNIVKRVAK

>member
-1 MNSDELRRTFL
+1 MKSDQLRREFL

-41 GVVQVK
+41 GVVQIK

-93 ADYFKKEAIDWAWEL
+93 ADYFKREAIEWAWEL

-113 KLPPEKLWVSVF
+113 KLPPERLWVSVF
-125 LSDDESYELW
+125 LDDDESYDIW
-135 RALGVPEERLVRY
+135 RELGVPEERMVRY

-176 ELSCGKPD
+176 ELSCGKSD

-204 YYQDTEGNRTPL
+204 YHQDVDGNRSPL
-216 PSGNIDT
+216 PNGNIDT
-223 GMGLERTAAIMQ
+223 GMGLERTAAILQ

-240 YETDGFQAI
+240 YETDGFKAI
-249 MGKVSEVTGR
+249 MDRVSGLTGR
-259 TYGSDKETDA
+259 EYGADTETDA
-269 AMRVLAEHARG
+269 AMRVLAEHGRG
-280 TTFLIS
+280 STFLIC
-286 DGVVPANEGRGY
+286 DGVVPSNEGRGY

-316 REPVLVTIAE
+316 REPVLVSIAE
-326 TVIENMR
+326 TVIANMA
-333 EAYPDLERNR
+333 EPYPELERNR
-343 EFILKVIEQEEARF
+343 EFVLKVIEQEEARF
-357 HDTLGAG
+357 HDTL
-364 LAILDGMVG
+364 DSGMTH
-373 YRKRYAPMIPGVVAA
+373 
-388 GMNQLLGRENASI
+388 
-401 VLEAHGFEGY
+401 LEAIVANGNGASER
-411 FTESDS
+411 TI
-417 DHQTGEALAAEVLAH
+417 AAA
-432 SVGDW
+432 D
-437 MQLRDE
+437 
-443 QGSVTNVQGA
+443 
-453 LNRVERW
+453 
-460 ANSLSKYEVF
+460 VF
-470 RLYDTYGFPPEITK
+470 RLYDTYGFPPELTE
-484 EVAAEYG
+484 EVAAEHG
-491 LSVDMEGFEREME
+491 FGVDMEGFEREME
-504 AQRARSRSAKAFAK
+504 AQRERGRAAQAFRK
-518 DKMSE
+518 DRMAE
-523 AYAAVGLGATRF
+523 AYAAAGLGATRF
-535 TGYETLA
+535 TGYDSLT

-550 LRGGVSA
+550 LREGVSV
-557 QRVGGGEELELVTME
+557 QRVGVGEEVEAVTME

-581 QVGDRG
+581 QIGDRG
-587 EIKGSAGRFI
+587 EIVGADGCFS

-608 YVHRGRVVDGEMVV
+608 YVHRGRVTDGELRV
-622 GDPVTMTV
+622 GDPVRLGV
-630 DSGHRKES
+630 DPRHRRES
-638 ARNHT
+638 TRNHT

-674 DFTHPVGLGRADLH
+674 DFTHPVGLGRDDLHSVRDLVNDQIRADLP
-688 DIRNLVNEKISS
+688 VS
-700 DLQITNDEAPYPEA
+700 NDSAPYADA

-736 GDGDDR
+736 GEGEGR

-754 RTGEVWNFQV
+754 STGEVWNFQV

-777 EAVTGGSVQDLL
+777 EAVTGASVQEMLAQ
-789 VRRYDLVEE
+789 RYDLVDE
-798 LSAQLKSP
+798 LSEQLKSP
-806 AEEIVDK
+806 AEGLVEK

-829 RLERNAARREAE
+829 RLERNAARRDAE
-841 GLLGRVQDVD
+841 SLLNSAQDVD
-851 GARVVAA
+851 GAQVVAA

-869 EMGDYLKAKLGSV
+869 EMGDLLKAKLGST
-882 FVVLASVINDR
+882 FIVLCAVINDR
-893 PMFIAMAT
+893 PSFIAMST
-901 SDLTAKGVH
+901 PDLVAKGLN
-910 AGNIVKQVAK
+910 AGAILKQVAK
-920 VAGGG
+920 VTGGG

-938 DKSKVSAALEEVA
+938 DPGKISEALDQVA
-951 RLVREGGS
+951 RLVREGGKDA

>member
-1 MNSDELRRTFL
+1 MKSDELRREFL

-41 GVVQVK
+41 GVVQIK
-47 PFFTGEAKAPAPRL
+47 PFFTGEARAPAPRI

-93 ADYFKKEAIDWAWEL
+93 ADYFKKEAIEWAWEL
-108 VTERL
+108 VTERF

-125 LSDDESYELW
+125 LDDDESYGFW
-135 RALGVPEERLVRY
+135 RELGVSEERLVRY

-176 ELSCGKPD
+176 ELSCGRPE

-204 YYQDTEGNRTPL
+204 YYQDVDGNRTPL

-223 GMGLERTAAIMQ
+223 GMGLERTAAILQ

-249 MGKVSEVTGR
+249 MGKVSEVTGGE
-259 TYGSDKETDA
+259 YGTDKETDV

-307 VTFARKLGV
+307 VTFARRLGV
-316 REPVLVTIAE
+316 RDPVLVTIAE
-326 TVIENMR
+326 TVIENMK
-333 EAYPDLERNR
+333 EAYPDLQRNR
-343 EFILKVIEQEEARF
+343 EFVLKVIEQEEERF
-357 HDTLGAG
+357 HDTL
-364 LAILDGMVG
+364 D
-373 YRKRYAPMIPGVVAA
+373 A
-388 GMNQLLGRENASI
+388 GMTHLEGIVSGGNGSRVIAS
-401 VLEAHGFEGY
+401 A
-411 FTESDS
+411 D
-417 DHQTGEALAAEVLAH
+417 
-432 SVGDW
+432 
-437 MQLRDE
+437 
-443 QGSVTNVQGA
+443 
-453 LNRVERW
+453 
-460 ANSLSKYEVF
+460 VF
-470 RLYDTYGFPPEITK
+470 RLYDTYGFPPELTE
-484 EVAAEYG
+484 EVASEHG
-491 LSVDMEGFEREME
+491 FGVDMEGFEREME
-504 AQRARSRSAKAFAK
+504 AQRARSRSAKAFGK
-518 DKMSE
+518 DKMTE
-523 AYAAVGLGATRF
+523 AYAGTGLGATRF
-535 TGYETLA
+535 TGYESLA

-550 LRGGVSA
+550 LRGGVSV
-557 QRVGGGEELELVTME
+557 QSVGEGEEAEVVTME

-587 EIKGSAGRFI
+587 EITGVDGRFM

-608 YVHRGRVVDGEMVV
+608 YVHRGKVVNGKMEV
-622 GDPVTMTV
+622 GDPVKMTV
-630 DSGHRKES
+630 DSGHRRE
-638 ARNHT
+638 ATRNHT

-674 DFTHPVGLGRADLH
+674 DFTHPVGLGRGDLH
-688 DIRNLVNEKISS
+688 DIRNLVNDKIRS
-700 DLQITNDEAPYPEA
+700 DLHVSNDSAAYSEA
-714 ISRGAL
+714 INRGAL

-736 GDGDDR
+736 GEGDDR

-777 EAVTGGSVQDLL
+777 EAVTGASVQDLL
-789 VRRYDLVEE
+789 VKRYDLVDEI
-798 LSAQLKSP
+798 SAQLKSAP
-806 AEEIVDK
+806 EDISGKIAGLMEE
-813 VAALVE
+813 L
-819 ERDAE
+819 DAQ

-829 RLERNAARREAE
+829 KLERDAGRREAE
-841 GLLGRVQDVD
+841 ELLAQVQDVD
-851 GARVVAA
+851 GAKVVAA

-869 EMGDYLKAKLGSV
+869 EMGDLLKAKLGSV
-882 FVVLASVINDR
+882 FVVLGSVINER
-893 PMFIAMAT
+893 PMFVAMST
-901 SDLTAKGVH
+901 PDLSAKGLH

-920 VAGGG
+920 VTGGG

-938 DKSKVSAALEEVA
+938 ERSKVSAALEEVA
-951 RLVREGGS
+951 RLVRESGG

>member
-41 GVVQVK
+41 GVVQIK
-47 PFFTGEAKAPAPRL
+47 PFFTGEAKAPAPRI

-113 KLPPEKLWVSVF
+113 KLRPEKLWVSVF

-240 YETDGFQAI
+240 YDTDGFQAI
-249 MGKVSEVTGR
+249 MGRVSELTGR
-259 TYGSDKETDA
+259 EYGSDKETDA
-269 AMRVLAEHARG
+269 AMRVLAEHGRG
-280 TTFLIS
+280 TTFLIC
-286 DGVVPANEGRGY
+286 DGVVPGNEGRGY

-343 EFILKVIEQEEARF
+343 EFILKVIEQEESRF
-357 HDTLGAG
+357 HDTL
-364 LAILDGMVG
+364 D
-373 YRKRYAPMIPGVVAA
+373 A
-388 GMNQLLGRENASI
+388 GMTQ
-401 VLEAHGFEGY
+401 LEAK
-411 FTESDS
+411 FTFPPMDA
-417 DHQTGEALAAEVLAH
+417 TAEV
-432 SVGDW
+432 
-437 MQLRDE
+437 
-443 QGSVTNVQGA
+443 
-453 LNRVERW
+453 
-460 ANSLSKYEVF
+460 SKRIAAQDVF
-470 RLYDTYGFPPEITK
+470 RLYDTYGFPSELTEEI
-484 EVAAEYG
+484 AAEHGY
-491 LSVDMEGFEREME
+491 SVDMEGFEREME
-504 AQRARSRSAKAFAK
+504 AQRTRSRSAKAFAK

-550 LRGGVSA
+550 LREGVSV
-557 QRVGGGEELELVTME
+557 QSVDGGEELEVVTME

-587 EIKGSAGRFI
+587 EITGSVGRFI

-630 DSGHRKES
+630 DPGHRRES

-700 DLQITNDEAPYPEA
+700 DLQITNDEAPYSDA

-736 GDGDDR
+736 GEGDDR

-806 AEEIVDK
+806 AEEIADK
-813 VAALVE
+813 VAALVK
-819 ERDAE
+819 ERDSE

-829 RLERNAARREAE
+829 RLERDAARREAE
-841 GLLGRVQDVD
+841 GLLGQVQDVD
-851 GARVVAA
+851 GAQVVAA

-869 EMGDYLKAKLGSV
+869 EMGDFLKAKLGSV
-882 FVVLASVINDR
+882 FVVLSSVINDR
-893 PMFIAMAT
+893 PMFVAMAT
-901 SDLTAKGVH
+901 PDLVAKGVH
-910 AGNIVKQVAK
+910 AGNIVKRVAK

-938 DKSKVSAALEEVA
+938 DKSKVSAALDEVA

>member
-1 MNSDELRRTFL
+1 MGFAYNRETNHVGVTQRKRAELNSDELRRTFL

-93 ADYFKKEAIDWAWEL
+93 ADYFKKEAIEWAWEL

-113 KLPPEKLWVSVF
+113 KLPTEKLWVSVF

-135 RALGVPEERLVRY
+135 RELGVPEERLVRY

-343 EFILKVIEQEEARF
+343 EFILKVIEQEESRF
-357 HDTLGAG
+357 HDTL
-364 LAILDGMVG
+364 D
-373 YRKRYAPMIPGVVAA
+373 A
-388 GMNQLLGRENASI
+388 GMGHLERI
-401 VLEAHGFEGY
+401 KLEAGATFPTMSGLVDLKKRSPSE
-411 FTESDS
+411 EQVSNR
-417 DHQTGEALAAEVLAH
+417 EIAAE
-432 SVGDW
+432 
-437 MQLRDE
+437 
-443 QGSVTNVQGA
+443 
-453 LNRVERW
+453 
-460 ANSLSKYEVF
+460 EVF
-470 RLYDTYGFPPEITK
+470 RLYDTYGLPPELT
-484 EVAAEYG
+484 EELAAEDG
-491 LSVDMEGFEREME
+491 FGVDMEGFHREME
-504 AQRARSRSAKAFAK
+504 AQRERGRAAQSFRK

-557 QRVGGGEELELVTME
+557 QRVGGGEELEVVTME

-587 EIKGSAGRFI
+587 EITGPAGRFI

-630 DSGHRKES
+630 DPGHRRES

-688 DIRNLVNEKISS
+688 DVRNLVNEKISS

-806 AEEIVDK
+806 AEEIADK

-819 ERDAE
+819 ERDSE

-829 RLERNAARREAE
+829 RLERDAARREAE
-841 GLLGRVQDVD
+841 GLLGQVQDVD

-893 PMFIAMAT
+893 PMFVAMAT
-901 SDLTAKGVH
+901 PDLTAKGLH

-951 RLVREGGS
+951 RLVREGGN

>member
-1 MNSDELRRTFL
+1 MGFAYNRETNHVGVTQRKRAELNSDELRRTFL

-326 TVIENMR
+326 TVIEKMR

-343 EFILKVIEQEEARF
+343 EFILNVIEQEESRF
-357 HDTLGAG
+357 HDTLDAG
-364 LAILDGMVG
+364 LIEVEKLTINIGPLDINL
-373 YRKRYAPMIPGVVAA
+373 RKVEVIPPKPIEEESQTSEELVIK
-388 GMNQLLGRENASI
+388 GR
-401 VLEAHGFEGY
+401 
-411 FTESDS
+411 D
-417 DHQTGEALAAEVLAH
+417 
-432 SVGDW
+432 
-437 MQLRDE
+437 
-443 QGSVTNVQGA
+443 
-453 LNRVERW
+453 
-460 ANSLSKYEVF
+460 VF
-470 RLYDTYGFPPEITK
+470 RLYDTYGFPPELTK
-484 EVAAEYG
+484 EVAAERG
-491 LSVDMEGFEREME
+491 FGVDLEEFEREME
-504 AQRARSRSAKAFAK
+504 AQRERGRAAQSFRK

-630 DSGHRKES
+630 DSGHRRES

-688 DIRNLVNEKISS
+688 DVRNLVNEKISS

-736 GDGDDR
+736 GEGDDR

-777 EAVTGGSVQDLL
+777 EAVTGDSVQDLL

-893 PMFIAMAT
+893 PMFVAMAT
-901 SDLTAKGVH
+901 SDLTAKGLH

-951 RLVREGGS
+951 KLVREGGS

>member
-41 GVVQVK
+41 GVVQIK
-47 PFFTGEAKAPAPRL
+47 PFFTGEAKAPAPRI

-204 YYQDTEGNRTPL
+204 YYQDAEGNRTPL

-286 DGVVPANEGRGY
+286 DGVVPGNEGRGY

-357 HDTLGAG
+357 HDTLDAG
-364 LAILDGMVG
+364 LVEVEKLALDVG
-373 YRKRYAPMIPGVVAA
+373 TLKFELDESGIELIPA
-388 GMNQLLGRENASI
+388 
-401 VLEAHGFEGY
+401 
-411 FTESDS
+411 
-417 DHQTGEALAAEVLAH
+417 
-432 SVGDW
+432 
-437 MQLRDE
+437 
-443 QGSVTNVQGA
+443 
-453 LNRVERW
+453 
-460 ANSLSKYEVF
+460 KEVF
-470 RLYDTYGFPPEITK
+470 RLYDTYGFPPELTE
-484 EVAAEYG
+484 EVAAERG
-491 LSVDMEGFEREME
+491 FGVDMEGFEREME
-504 AQRARSRSAKAFAK
+504 AQRERSRSAKAFGK

-550 LRGGVSA
+550 LREGVSV
-557 QRVGGGEELELVTME
+557 QSVGGGEELEVVTME

-587 EIKGSAGRFI
+587 EITGSAGRFI

-622 GDPVTMTV
+622 GDPVTMTG
-630 DSGHRKES
+630 GHKDIGGTS

-700 DLQITNDEAPYPEA
+700 DLEITKDEAPYAEA

-789 VRRYDLVEE
+789 MRRYDLVEE

-806 AEEIVDK
+806 ADEIADK

-819 ERDAE
+819 ERDSE

-829 RLERNAARREAE
+829 RLERDAARREAE
-841 GLLGRVQDVD
+841 GLLGQVQDVD
-851 GARVVAA
+851 GAQVVAA

-869 EMGDYLKAKLGSV
+869 EMGDFLKAKLGSV

-893 PMFIAMAT
+893 PMFVAMAT
-901 SDLTAKGVH
+901 PDLDGQGGTRREYRE
-910 AGNIVKQVAK
+910 
-920 VAGGG
+920 AGGESGRRGWGWEPGDGAGRWQGQEQGVG
-925 GGGSPEMAQAGGK
+925 GVGGSGEAGERGWE
-938 DKSKVSAALEEVA
+938 L
-951 RLVREGGS
+951 GW

>member
-1 MNSDELRRTFL
+1 MKSDELRREFL

-41 GVVQVK
+41 GVVQIK
-47 PFFTGEAKAPAPRL
+47 PFFTGEAKAPAPRI

-93 ADYFKKEAIDWAWEL
+93 ADYFKKEAIEWAWEL
-108 VTERL
+108 VTERF

-125 LSDDESYELW
+125 LDDDESYGFW
-135 RALGVPEERLVRY
+135 RELGVPEERLVRY

-176 ELSCGKPD
+176 ELSCGGPD

-189 DCNRFTEFYNLVLTE
+189 GCNRFTEFYNLVLTE
-204 YYQDTEGNRTPL
+204 YYQDVDGNRTPL

-223 GMGLERTAAIMQ
+223 GMGLERTAAILQ
-235 GVTNV
+235 GETNV
-240 YETDGFQAI
+240 YQTDGFRAI
-249 MGKVSEVTGR
+249 MDKVSGVTGR
-259 TYGSDKETDA
+259 EYGTGRETDV

-326 TVIENMR
+326 TVIENMK

-343 EFILKVIEQEEARF
+343 EFVLKVIEQEEARF
-357 HDTLGAG
+357 HDTLDAG
-364 LAILDGMVG
+364 LTH
-373 YRKRYAPMIPGVVAA
+373 
-388 GMNQLLGRENASI
+388 
-401 VLEAHGFEGY
+401 LEAIVSGGNG
-411 FTESDS
+411 S
-417 DHQTGEALAAEVLAH
+417 GLIAAA
-432 SVGDW
+432 D
-437 MQLRDE
+437 
-443 QGSVTNVQGA
+443 
-453 LNRVERW
+453 
-460 ANSLSKYEVF
+460 VF
-470 RLYDTYGFPPEITK
+470 RLYDTYGFPPELTE
-484 EVAAEYG
+484 EVAAG
-491 LSVDMEGFEREME
+491 HGFGVDMEGFEREME
-504 AQRARSRSAKAFAK
+504 AQRVRSRSAKAFGK
-518 DKMSE
+518 DKMAE
-523 AYAAVGLGATRF
+523 AYAAAGLGATRF
-535 TGYETLA
+535 TGYESLV
-542 GESVVVGL
+542 GQSVIVGL
-550 LRGGVSA
+550 LRDGVSV
-557 QRVGGGEELELVTME
+557 QSVGEGEEVEVVTME
-572 TPFYAEGGG
+572 TPFYAQSGG

-587 EIKGSAGRFI
+587 EIAGVDGRFM

-608 YVHRGRVVDGEMVV
+608 YVHRGRVGEGEMGV
-622 GDPVTMTV
+622 GDPVKMTV
-630 DSGHRKES
+630 DWGHRRE
-638 ARNHT
+638 ATRNHT

-674 DFTHPVGLGRADLH
+674 DFTHPVGLGRGDLH
-688 DIRNLVNEKISS
+688 DIRNLVNDKIRS
-700 DLQITNDEAPYPEA
+700 DLAVSNDSAPYSEA
-714 ISRGAL
+714 VSRGAL

-736 GDGDDR
+736 GEGEAR

-777 EAVTGGSVQDLL
+777 EAVTGAAVQDLL
-789 VRRYDLVEE
+789 AKRYDLVDDI
-798 LSAQLKSP
+798 SAQLSTAPEDISEKISGLM
-806 AEEIVDK
+806 EE
-813 VAALVE
+813 L
-819 ERDAE
+819 DAQ

-829 RLERNAARREAE
+829 KLERDAGRREAE
-841 GLLGRVQDVD
+841 DLLSQVQEVD
-851 GARVVAA
+851 GAKLVAA

-869 EMGDYLKAKLGSV
+869 EMGDLLKAKLGSV
-882 FVVLASVINDR
+882 LVVLGSVINDR
-893 PMFIAMAT
+893 PMFIAMST
-901 SDLTAKGVH
+901 PDLAAKGLH

-938 DKSKVSAALEEVA
+938 DKSKVSAALREVA
-951 RLVREGGS
+951 RLVREGGA

>member
-93 ADYFKKEAIDWAWEL
+93 ADYFKKEAIEWAWEL

-135 RALGVPEERLVRY
+135 QALGVPEERLVRY

-357 HDTLGAG
+357 HDTL
-364 LAILDGMVG
+364 D
-373 YRKRYAPMIPGVVAA
+373 A
-388 GMNQLLGRENASI
+388 GMTHLETTIKLAGGITLGTPS
-401 VLEAHGFEGY
+401 
-411 FTESDS
+411 
-417 DHQTGEALAAEVLAH
+417 
-432 SVGDW
+432 
-437 MQLRDE
+437 LRGKLTVINPKD
-443 QGSVTNVQGA
+443 T
-453 LNRVERW
+453 
-460 ANSLSKYEVF
+460 F
-470 RLYDTYGFPPEITK
+470 RLYDTYGFPPELTE
-484 EVAAEYG
+484 EVAAEHG
-491 LSVDMEGFEREME
+491 FSVDMEGFRLEME
-504 AQRARSRSAKAFAK
+504 AQRERGRAAQSFRK

-630 DSGHRKES
+630 DSGHRRES

-674 DFTHPVGLGRADLH
+674 DFMHPVGLGRADLH

-736 GDGDDR
+736 GEGDDR

-869 EMGDYLKAKLGSV
+869 EMGDFLKAKLGSV

-893 PMFIAMAT
+893 PMFVAMAT
-901 SDLTAKGVH
+901 PDLAAKGVH
-910 AGNIVKQVAK
+910 AGNIVKKVAK

>member
-135 RALGVPEERLVRY
+135 RELGVPEERLVRY

-286 DGVVPANEGRGY
+286 DGVVPGNEGRGY

-357 HDTLGAG
+357 HDTL
-364 LAILDGMVG
+364 D
-373 YRKRYAPMIPGVVAA
+373 A
-388 GMNQLLGRENASI
+388 GMIEVKNLTFNVGTIEFRLDNVEVIPPKPIEEEPQDVGKRVIGGR
-401 VLEAHGFEGY
+401 
-411 FTESDS
+411 D
-417 DHQTGEALAAEVLAH
+417 
-432 SVGDW
+432 
-437 MQLRDE
+437 
-443 QGSVTNVQGA
+443 
-453 LNRVERW
+453 
-460 ANSLSKYEVF
+460 VF
-470 RLYDTYGFPPEITK
+470 RLYDTYGFPPELTE
-484 EVAAEYG
+484 EVAAEDG
-491 LSVDMEGFEREME
+491 FGVDMEGFRREME
-504 AQRARSRSAKAFAK
+504 AQRERGRAAQAFRK

-550 LRGGVSA
+550 LREGVSV
-557 QRVGGGEELELVTME
+557 QRVGGGEELEVVTME

-587 EIKGSAGRFI
+587 EITGVNGRFI

-630 DSGHRKES
+630 DSGHRRES

-806 AEEIVDK
+806 AEEIADK

-829 RLERNAARREAE
+829 RLERDAARREAE
-841 GLLGRVQDVD
+841 DCWAGCRMWTGR
-851 GARVVAA
+851 RW
-858 RVDAPNVETMR
+858 
-869 EMGDYLKAKLGSV
+869 
-882 FVVLASVINDR
+882 
-893 PMFIAMAT
+893 
-901 SDLTAKGVH
+901 
-910 AGNIVKQVAK
+910 
-920 VAGGG
+920 
-925 GGGSPEMAQAGGK
+925 
-938 DKSKVSAALEEVA
+938 
-951 RLVREGGS
+951 

>member
-1 MNSDELRRTFL
+1 M
-12 SFYESKGHL
+12 
-21 VIPSSSLIP
+21 
-30 IGDPTLLLTSA
+30 
-41 GVVQVK
+41 
-47 PFFTGEAKAPAPRL
+47 
-61 ASCQKC
+61 
-67 FRTTDIDSVGD
+67 
-78 ADHLTFFE
+78 
-86 MLGNFSV
+86 
-93 ADYFKKEAIDWAWEL
+93 
-108 VTERL
+108 TE
-113 KLPPEKLWVSVF
+113 
-125 LSDDESYELW
+125 
-135 RALGVPEERLVRY
+135 
-148 DESEN
+148 
-153 WWGPP
+153 
-158 GDSGPCGPCT
+158 
-168 EIYYDFGE
+168 
-176 ELSCGKPD
+176 
-184 CGPAC
+184 
-189 DCNRFTEFYNLVLTE
+189 
-204 YYQDTEGNRTPL
+204 
-216 PSGNIDT
+216 
-223 GMGLERTAAIMQ
+223 
-235 GVTNV
+235 
-240 YETDGFQAI
+240 
-249 MGKVSEVTGR
+249 
-259 TYGSDKETDA
+259 
-269 AMRVLAEHARG
+269 
-280 TTFLIS
+280 
-286 DGVVPANEGRGY
+286 
-298 VLRRILRRA
+298 
-307 VTFARKLGV
+307 
-316 REPVLVTIAE
+316 
-326 TVIENMR
+326 
-333 EAYPDLERNR
+333 
-343 EFILKVIEQEEARF
+343 
-357 HDTLGAG
+357 
-364 LAILDGMVG
+364 
-373 YRKRYAPMIPGVVAA
+373 
-388 GMNQLLGRENASI
+388 
-401 VLEAHGFEGY
+401 
-411 FTESDS
+411 
-417 DHQTGEALAAEVLAH
+417 
-432 SVGDW
+432 
-437 MQLRDE
+437 
-443 QGSVTNVQGA
+443 
-453 LNRVERW
+453 
-460 ANSLSKYEVF
+460 
-470 RLYDTYGFPPEITK
+470 
-484 EVAAEYG
+484 EVAAERG
-491 LSVDMEGFEREME
+491 FGVDMEGFKREME
-504 AQRARSRSAKAFAK
+504 AQRERSRSAKAFAK

-550 LRGGVSA
+550 LREGVSV
-557 QRVGGGEELELVTME
+557 QRVGGGEELEVVTME

-587 EIKGSAGRFI
+587 EITGPAGRFI

-630 DSGHRKES
+630 DSGHRRES

-700 DLQITNDEAPYPEA
+700 DLQITNDEAPYAEA

-806 AEEIVDK
+806 AEEIADK

-819 ERDAE
+819 ERDSE

-829 RLERNAARREAE
+829 RLERDAARREAE
-841 GLLGRVQDVD
+841 GLLGQVQDVD

-893 PMFIAMAT
+893 PMFVAMAT
-901 SDLTAKGVH
+901 PDLTAKGVH
-910 AGNIVKQVAK
+910 AGNIVKRVAK

-951 RLVREGGS
+951 RLVREGGN

>member
-1 MNSDELRRTFL
+1 MGFAYNRETNHVGVTQRKRAELNSDELRRTFL

-135 RALGVPEERLVRY
+135 QALGVPEERLVRY

-326 TVIENMR
+326 TVIEKMR

-357 HDTLGAG
+357 HDTLDAG
-364 LAILDGMVG
+364 LIEVEKLTINIGPLDINL
-373 YRKRYAPMIPGVVAA
+373 RKVEVIPPKPIEEESQTSSGENKELVIK
-388 GMNQLLGRENASI
+388 GR
-401 VLEAHGFEGY
+401 
-411 FTESDS
+411 D
-417 DHQTGEALAAEVLAH
+417 
-432 SVGDW
+432 
-437 MQLRDE
+437 
-443 QGSVTNVQGA
+443 
-453 LNRVERW
+453 
-460 ANSLSKYEVF
+460 VF
-470 RLYDTYGFPPEITK
+470 RLYDTYGFPPELTK
-484 EVAAEYG
+484 EVAAERG
-491 LSVDMEGFEREME
+491 FGVDLEEFEREME
-504 AQRARSRSAKAFAK
+504 AQRERGRAAQSFRK

-630 DSGHRKES
+630 DSGHRRES

-893 PMFIAMAT
+893 PMFVAMAT
-901 SDLTAKGVH
+901 SDLTAKGLH